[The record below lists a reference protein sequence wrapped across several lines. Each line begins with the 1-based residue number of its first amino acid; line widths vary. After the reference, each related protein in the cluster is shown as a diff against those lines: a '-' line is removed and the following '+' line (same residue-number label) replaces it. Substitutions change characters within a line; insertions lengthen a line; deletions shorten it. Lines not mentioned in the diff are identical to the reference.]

1 LPHARDKITQVRAPG
16 VGGGDQLL
24 LADGDPDARQW
35 LRGVVAGRYG
45 LDEVDTG
52 AAALERIAAGA
63 SRIVIVGRRLTD
75 MDGEELL
82 ARAAPYLA
90 AEHRT
95 PVTFLLADPAGETP
109 DVDDTQIPVFYR
121 LVRGMDPRRVGE
133 LVALATAK
141 LPPLPPREPDPAL
154 AAVVGEH
161 ARAIGAEAEPDAAAR
176 AAIAAVVQ
184 LVGADRAHCLYCDD
198 ESGQLWS
205 GAPEAG
211 DAGGDGHGH
220 APDSRATGEAGEA
233 GDQDERAAPAWAGIA
248 GFAARAVAGVI
259 VPHAAEDALYRAEID
274 DPGGT
279 GRERLAVQ
287 PVTGPDGHVH
297 AVLIAVRDDTRPPF
311 SHAELDRLEALAA
324 AWAPYVLQL
333 SMRVEA
339 DQILGDRL
347 DRGPSDMFRQQAI
360 VHLVRR
366 GQRGDVVRVHPG
378 WIRAAYWLVLASLI
392 ALLGFAAIAHIHEY
406 TEGAAVVQFTGRSEL
421 IAHEAGT
428 IASFDA
434 VRGQRVE
441 RGQVL
446 ARLHDAEQVG
456 QLRSLE
462 TEFESKL
469 VAYLQSPAD
478 PAVKQ
483 ALGQIRSQRDSARLS
498 VESRTIRA
506 PHAGIVKE
514 VLVRNGQ
521 RVEVGSVVASIVA
534 DPGAEGI
541 KVIAFLPGGERPRL
555 RAHQP
560 LRVTLPGY
568 RGVYLESEVRAI
580 SEVIGAAEARGRFL
594 SDRLGDSVPLTGTV
608 VVVEG
613 RLSSPTFEADGE
625 SFQLHDGMIGQAEV
639 RLQSRSVLESVIPGL
654 H

>member
-1 LPHARDKITQVRAPG
+1 MRAPG

-63 SRIVIVGRRLTD
+63 TRIVIVGRRLAD
-75 MDGEELL
+75 MDGGELL

-90 AEHRT
+90 AERKT

-133 LVALATAK
+133 LVAQATAK

-154 AAVVGEH
+154 AAVVGEY
-161 ARAIGAEAEPDAAAR
+161 ARAIGAETEPDTAAR

-184 LVGADRAHCLYCDD
+184 LVGADRARCLYCDD

-205 GAPEAG
+205 GAEPAEDG
-211 DAGGDGHGH
+211 RDGGGDGE
-220 APDSRATGEAGEA
+220 D
-233 GDQDERAAPAWAGIA
+233 GDRTPGWSGIA
-248 GFAARAVAGVI
+248 GFAARAVAGLI
-259 VPHAAEDALYRAEID
+259 VPHAAEDALYRPEID
-274 DPGGT
+274 NPGGT
-279 GRERLAVQ
+279 GAERLAVQ
-287 PVTGPDGHVH
+287 PVVGPDGHVH
-297 AVLIAVRDDTRPPF
+297 AVLIAVRNANRPPF
-311 SHAELDRLEALAA
+311 GHADLDRLEALAA

-339 DQILGDRL
+339 DEILGDRL
-347 DRGPSDMFRQQAI
+347 DRGPSDMFRQEAI

-378 WIRAAYWLVLASLI
+378 WVRAAYWLVLASLV
-392 ALLGFAAIAHIHEY
+392 ALVAFSALAHVHEY
-406 TEGAAVVQFTGRSEL
+406 AEGAAVVQFTGRSEL
-421 IAHEAGT
+421 IAHEPGT
-428 IASFDA
+428 IASLDA

-456 QLRSLE
+456 QLRALE

-469 VAYLQSPAD
+469 VAYLQSPSD

-506 PHAGIVKE
+506 PHAGVVKE

-560 LRVTLPGY
+560 LRVSLPGY

-580 SEVIGAAEARGRFL
+580 SEVIGAAEARARFV

-625 SFQLHDGMIGQAEV
+625 TFQLHDGIIGHAEV

>member
-1 LPHARDKITQVRAPG
+1 MRAPG
-16 VGGGDQLL
+16 VGSGDQLL
-24 LADGDPDARQW
+24 LADADPDARTW
-35 LRGVVAGRYG
+35 LRKVVAGRYG
-45 LDEVDTG
+45 LDMVDTG
-52 AAALERIAAGA
+52 AAALERLAAGA
-63 SRIVIVGRRLTD
+63 TRIMIVGRRLAD

-90 AEHRT
+90 AEHKT

-121 LVRGMDPRRVGE
+121 LVRGMDARRVGE
-133 LVALATAK
+133 LVAQASAR

-154 AAVVGEH
+154 AAVVIEH
-161 ARAIGAEAEPDAAAR
+161 VRAIGAQAEPDAAAQ
-176 AAIAAVVQ
+176 AAIAAVCQ
-184 LVGADRAHCLYCDD
+184 LVGADRARCLYVDD
-198 ESGQLWS
+198 ESGQLWPGEPGS
-205 GAPEAG
+205 
-211 DAGGDGHGH
+211 
-220 APDSRATGEAGEA
+220 GEAGETSEA
-233 GDQDERAAPAWAGIA
+233 AEAEAADDSAQAPAWAGIA

-259 VPHAAEDALYRAEID
+259 VPRAAEDALYRAEID

-287 PVTGPDGHVH
+287 PVPGPDGHVH
-297 AVLIAVRDDTRPPF
+297 AVLIAVRGETRPPF
-311 SHAELDRLEALAA
+311 SHADLDKLEALAA

-333 SMRVEA
+333 SMRIEA

-347 DRGPSDMFRQQAI
+347 DRGPSDMFRQEAI

-378 WIRAAYWLVLASLI
+378 WVRAAYWLVLAALI
-392 ALLGFAAIAHIHEY
+392 ALVGFAAIAHVHEW

-428 IASFDA
+428 ISALDVA
-434 VRGQRVE
+434 RGQRVE

-456 QLRSLE
+456 QLRALE

-469 VAYLQSPAD
+469 VAYLQSPSD
-478 PAVKQ
+478 PAIKQ

-506 PHAGIVKE
+506 PHAGVVKE
-514 VLVRNGQ
+514 VLVRAGQ
-521 RVEVGSVVASIVA
+521 RVEVGSVVASVVA

-541 KVIAFLPGGERPRL
+541 KAIAFLPGGDRPRL
-555 RAHQP
+555 RAHQR
-560 LRVTLPGY
+560 LRISLPGY
-568 RGVYLESEVRAI
+568 RGVYLESEVRAV
-580 SEVIGAAEARGRFL
+580 SEVIGGAEARARFL
-594 SDRLGDSVPLTGTV
+594 SDRLGDSVPLNGSV

-625 SFQLHDGMIGQAEV
+625 TFQLHDGMIGHAEV
-639 RLQSRSVLESVIPGL
+639 QLQSRSVLESVIPGL

>member
-1 LPHARDKITQVRAPG
+1 LPGARDEITQVRAPG
-16 VGGGDQLL
+16 VGGDQLL
-24 LADGDPDARQW
+24 LADADPDARQW

-45 LDEVDTG
+45 LDEVETG

-63 SRIVIVGRRLTD
+63 TRIVIIGRRLAD
-75 MDGEELL
+75 MDGGELL

-90 AEHRT
+90 AERKT

-133 LVALATAK
+133 LVAQATAK

-154 AAVVGEH
+154 AAVVGEYV
-161 ARAIGAEAEPDAAAR
+161 RAIGAEVEPDAAAR

-184 LVGADRAHCLYCDD
+184 LIGADRARCLYCDD

-205 GAPEAG
+205 GETEPAEDG
-211 DAGGDGHGH
+211 SGGEGGGEEEEDG
-220 APDSRATGEAGEA
+220 
-233 GDQDERAAPAWAGIA
+233 ERAPGWAGIA

-259 VPHAAEDALYRAEID
+259 VPHAAEDALYRPEID
-274 DPGGT
+274 NPGGT

-287 PVTGPDGHVH
+287 PVVGPDGHVH
-297 AVLIAVRDDTRPPF
+297 AVLIALRDATRPPF
-311 SHAELDRLEALAA
+311 HHTDLDKLEALAA

-333 SMRVEA
+333 SMRIEA

-347 DRGPSDMFRQQAI
+347 DRGPSDMFRQEAI

-378 WIRAAYWLVLASLI
+378 WVRAAYWLVLASLI
-392 ALLGFAAIAHIHEY
+392 ALVAFAAIAHVHEY
-406 TEGAAVVQFTGRSEL
+406 AEGAAVVQFTGRNEL

-428 IASFDA
+428 IASLDA

-456 QLRSLE
+456 QLRALE

-469 VAYLQSPAD
+469 VAYLQSPSD

-483 ALGQIRSQRDSARLS
+483 ALGQIRSQRDGARLS
-498 VESRTIRA
+498 VESRAIRA

-534 DPGAEGI
+534 DPTAEGI
-541 KVIAFLPGGERPRL
+541 KVIAFLPGGDRPRL
-555 RAHQP
+555 RAHQS
-560 LRVTLPGY
+560 LRVSLPGY

-625 SFQLHDGMIGQAEV
+625 TFQLHDGIIGQAEV
-639 RLQSRSVLESVIPGL
+639 QLQSRSVLESVIPGL

>member
-1 LPHARDKITQVRAPG
+1 LPHAPDEITQVRVPG

-63 SRIVIVGRRLTD
+63 SRIVIVGRRLAD

-90 AEHRT
+90 AERKT
-95 PVTFLLADPAGETP
+95 PVTFLLADLAGETP

-133 LVALATAK
+133 LVAQATAK

-154 AAVVGEH
+154 AAVVGEYV
-161 ARAIGAEAEPDAAAR
+161 RAIGAEAEPDTAAR

-184 LVGADRAHCLYCDD
+184 LVGADRARCLYCDD
-198 ESGQLWS
+198 ESGELWS
-205 GAPEAG
+205 GAPEPG
-211 DAGGDGHGH
+211 EEGRDDSGGDGE
-220 APDSRATGEAGEA
+220 DGED
-233 GDQDERAAPAWAGIA
+233 GDRTPGWSGIA

-259 VPHAAEDALYRAEID
+259 VPHAAEDALYRPEID
-274 DPGGT
+274 NPGGT

-287 PVTGPDGHVH
+287 PVVGPDGHVH
-297 AVLIAVRDDTRPPF
+297 AVLIALRDATRPPF
-311 SHAELDRLEALAA
+311 GHADLDRLEALAA

-347 DRGPSDMFRQQAI
+347 DRGPSDMFRQEAI

-378 WIRAAYWLVLASLI
+378 WVRAAYWLVLASLL
-392 ALLGFAAIAHIHEY
+392 ALLGFAALAHVHEY
-406 TEGAAVVQFTGRSEL
+406 AEGAAVVQFTGRSEL
-421 IAHEAGT
+421 IAHEPGT

-456 QLRSLE
+456 QLRTLE
-462 TEFESKL
+462 TEYESKL
-469 VAYLQSPAD
+469 VAYLQSPSD

-506 PHAGIVKE
+506 PHAGVVKE

-521 RVEVGSVVASIVA
+521 RVEVGSVVASIIA

-560 LRVTLPGY
+560 LRVSLPGY

-625 SFQLHDGMIGQAEV
+625 TFQLHDGIIGQAEV
-639 RLQSRSVLESVIPGL
+639 RLQSRSVLESIIPGL

>member
-1 LPHARDKITQVRAPG
+1 LSHARDEITQVRAPG

-24 LADGDPDARQW
+24 LADADPDARLW

-63 SRIVIVGRRLTD
+63 TRIVIVGRRLAD

-90 AEHRT
+90 AERKT
-95 PVTFLLADPAGETP
+95 QVTFLLADLAGETP
-109 DVDDTQIPVFYR
+109 EVDDTLIPVFYR

-133 LVALATAK
+133 LVAQATAK

-161 ARAIGAEAEPDAAAR
+161 ARAIGAEVEPDAAAQ
-176 AAIAAVVQ
+176 AAIAAVQQ
-184 LVGADRAHCLYCDD
+184 LVGADRARCLYCDD

-205 GAPEAG
+205 GTPDDG
-211 DAGGDGHGH
+211 D
-220 APDSRATGEAGEA
+220 RE
-233 GDQDERAAPAWAGIA
+233 APASSGIA

-274 DPGGT
+274 NPGGT
-279 GRERLAVQ
+279 GRERLAAQ
-287 PVTGPDGHVH
+287 PVAGTDGHVH
-297 AVLIAVRDDTRPPF
+297 AVLIALRDETRPPF
-311 SHAELDRLEALAA
+311 SHADLDKLEALAA

-339 DQILGDRL
+339 DRILGDQL
-347 DRGPSDMFRQQAI
+347 DRGPSDMFRQEAI

-378 WIRAAYWLVLASLI
+378 WVRAAYWLVLA
-392 ALLGFAAIAHIHEY
+392 ALVALVAFAALAHVHEY
-406 TEGAAVVQFTGRSEL
+406 AEGAAVVQFTGRSEL
-421 IAHEAGT
+421 LAHEAGT
-428 IASFDA
+428 IASLDA
-434 VRGQRVE
+434 ARGQRVE

-456 QLRSLE
+456 QLRALE
-462 TEFESKL
+462 TEFDSKL
-469 VAYLQSPAD
+469 VAYLQSPSD

-506 PHAGIVKE
+506 PHAGVVKE

-541 KVIAFLPGGERPRL
+541 KVIAFLPGSDRPRL

-568 RGVYLESEVRAI
+568 RGVYLETEVRAI
-580 SEVIGAAEARGRFL
+580 SEVIGATEARARFL
-594 SDRLGDSVPLTGTV
+594 TDRIGDSLPLTGAV
-608 VVVEG
+608 VAVEG

-625 SFQLHDGMIGQAEV
+625 TFQLHDGMLGQAEV
-639 RLQSRSVLESVIPGL
+639 QLQSRSVLESVIPGL

>member
-1 LPHARDKITQVRAPG
+1 LPHARDEITQVRAPG

-24 LADGDPDARQW
+24 LADGDPAARQW

-63 SRIVIVGRRLTD
+63 TRIVIVGRRLAD

-133 LVALATAK
+133 LVAQATAK

-154 AAVVGEH
+154 AAVVGEY
-161 ARAIGAEAEPDAAAR
+161 ARAIGAEIEPDTAAR
-176 AAIAAVVQ
+176 AAIAAVVH
-184 LVGADRAHCLYCDD
+184 LVGADRARCLYCDD

-205 GAPEAG
+205 GAEPGDEGGGGNGGEDGGEDGKAG
-211 DAGGDGHGH
+211 DR
-220 APDSRATGEAGEA
+220 APGWS
-233 GDQDERAAPAWAGIA
+233 GIA

-274 DPGGT
+274 NPGGT

-287 PVTGPDGHVH
+287 PVVGTDGHVH
-297 AVLIAVRDDTRPPF
+297 AVLIALRDEARAPF
-311 SHAELDRLEALAA
+311 GRADLDKLEALAA
-324 AWAPYVLQL
+324 AWAPYLLQM

-339 DQILGDRL
+339 DHILGDRL
-347 DRGPSDMFRQQAI
+347 DRGPSDMFRQEAI

-378 WIRAAYWLVLASLI
+378 WIRAAYWLVLASLL
-392 ALLGFAAIAHIHEY
+392 ALVGFAALAHVHEY
-406 TEGAAVVQFTGRSEL
+406 AEGAAVVQFTGRNEL

-428 IASFDA
+428 IASLDA
-434 VRGQRVE
+434 ARGQRVE

-456 QLRSLE
+456 QLRALE

-469 VAYLQSPAD
+469 VAYLQSPSD

-498 VESRTIRA
+498 VESRAIRA
-506 PHAGIVKE
+506 PHAGVVKE

-534 DPGAEGI
+534 DAGAEGI
-541 KVIAFLPGGERPRL
+541 KVIAFLPGGDRPRL

-580 SEVIGAAEARGRFL
+580 SEVIGAADARARFL

-613 RLSSPTFEADGE
+613 RLSSSTFEADGE
-625 SFQLHDGMIGQAEV
+625 TFQLHDGIIGQAEV
-639 RLQSRSVLESVIPGL
+639 QLQSRSVLESVIPGL

>member
-1 LPHARDKITQVRAPG
+1 MRAPG
-16 VGGGDQLL
+16 VGSRDQLL
-24 LADGDPDARQW
+24 LADADPDARLW

-63 SRIVIVGRRLTD
+63 TRIVIVGRRLAD

-90 AEHRT
+90 AERKT

-133 LVALATAK
+133 LVAQATAK
-141 LPPLPPREPDPAL
+141 LPPLPPRDPDPAL
-154 AAVVGEH
+154 AAVVNEH
-161 ARAIGAEAEPDAAAR
+161 ARTIGAEAEPDAAAR
-176 AAIAAVVQ
+176 AATAAVVQ
-184 LVGADRAHCLYCDD
+184 LIGADRARCLYCDD

-205 GAPEAG
+205 GVPE
-211 DAGGDGHGH
+211 GGDEGGNESGDEGGDEGGSEGGGEGGG
-220 APDSRATGEAGEA
+220 DS
-233 GDQDERAAPAWAGIA
+233 AAPAWSGIA

-259 VPHAAEDALYRAEID
+259 VPHAAEDALYRAEVD

-279 GRERLAVQ
+279 GLERLAVQ

-297 AVLIAVRDDTRPPF
+297 AVLIAVRDETRPPF
-311 SHAELDRLEALAA
+311 GHADLDKLEALAA
-324 AWAPYVLQL
+324 AWSPYVLQL

-347 DRGPSDMFRQQAI
+347 ERGPSDMFRQEAI

-378 WIRAAYWLVLASLI
+378 WVRAAYWLVLASLI
-392 ALLGFAAIAHIHEY
+392 ALLGFAAIADIYEY
-406 TEGAAVVQFTGRSEL
+406 AEGAAVVQFTGRSEL

-428 IASFDA
+428 IASLDA

-456 QLRSLE
+456 QLRALE

-506 PHAGIVKE
+506 PHAGVVKE

-541 KVIAFLPGGERPRL
+541 KVIAFLPGSERPRL

-560 LRVTLPGY
+560 LRVSLPGY

-594 SDRLGDSVPLTGTV
+594 SDRLGDSVPLTGAV

-625 SFQLHDGMIGQAEV
+625 TFQLHDGMIGKAEV

>member
-1 LPHARDKITQVRAPG
+1 MRAPG

-24 LADGDPDARQW
+24 LADGDPDARLW

-45 LDEVDTG
+45 LDVVDTG

-63 SRIVIVGRRLTD
+63 TRIVIVGRRLAD

-90 AEHRT
+90 ADRRT
-95 PVTFLLADPAGETP
+95 PVTFLLADTAGETP

-133 LVALATAK
+133 LVAQATAK

-154 AAVVGEH
+154 AAVVGEY
-161 ARAIGAEAEPDAAAR
+161 ARAIGAEVEPDAAAR
-176 AAIAAVVQ
+176 AAIAAVVH
-184 LVGADRAHCLYCDD
+184 LVGADRARCLYCDD

-205 GAPEAG
+205 GATEPG
-211 DAGGDGHGH
+211 DGDNGGDG
-220 APDSRATGEAGEA
+220 GEGVDGGE
-233 GDQDERAAPAWAGIA
+233 GGGEDGERTPGWSGIA

-259 VPHAAEDALYRAEID
+259 VPHAAEDALYRPEID
-274 DPGGT
+274 NPGGT

-287 PVTGPDGHVH
+287 PVVGPDGHVH
-297 AVLIAVRDDTRPPF
+297 AVLIALRDANRPPF
-311 SHAELDRLEALAA
+311 GHADLDRLEALAA

-347 DRGPSDMFRQQAI
+347 DRGPSDMFRQEAI

-366 GQRGDVVRVHPG
+366 GQRGDVIRVHPG
-378 WIRAAYWLVLASLI
+378 WVRAAYWLVLASLI
-392 ALLGFAAIAHIHEY
+392 ALVGFAALAHVHEY
-406 TEGAAVVQFTGRSEL
+406 AEGAAVVQFTGRNEL

-428 IASFDA
+428 IASLDA

-446 ARLHDAEQVG
+446 ARLHDADQVG
-456 QLRSLE
+456 QLRTLE

-498 VESRTIRA
+498 VESRAIRA

-534 DPGAEGI
+534 DAGAEGI
-541 KVIAFLPGGERPRL
+541 KVIAFLPGGDRPRL
-555 RAHQP
+555 RAHQT
-560 LRVTLPGY
+560 LRVSLPGY

-580 SEVIGAAEARGRFL
+580 SEVIGAAEARARFL

-625 SFQLHDGMIGQAEV
+625 TFQLHDGIIGTAEV
-639 RLQSRSVLESVIPGL
+639 QLQSRSVLESVIPGL

>member
-1 LPHARDKITQVRAPG
+1 MPRARDEITQLRAPG
-16 VGGGDQLL
+16 VGGDQLL

-63 SRIVIVGRRLTD
+63 SRIVIVGRRLAD

-82 ARAAPYLA
+82 ARAAPYLG

-109 DVDDTQIPVFYR
+109 EVDDTQIQVFYR

-133 LVALATAK
+133 LVAQATAR

-154 AAVVGEH
+154 AAVVVEH
-161 ARAIGAEAEPDAAAR
+161 ARAIGAQAEPDAAAR
-176 AAIAAVVQ
+176 TAIAAVCQ

-205 GAPEAG
+205 GEPAADDVDTEATAREAAG
-211 DAGGDGHGH
+211 DGAD
-220 APDSRATGEAGEA
+220 
-233 GDQDERAAPAWAGIA
+233 DEHQRPAWPGIA

-259 VPHAAEDALYRAEID
+259 VPRAGEDALYRAEID
-274 DPGGT
+274 NPGGT

-287 PVTGPDGHVH
+287 PVPGPDGHVH
-297 AVLIAVRDDTRPPF
+297 AVLIAVRDERRPPF
-311 SHAELDRLEALAA
+311 SHADLDRLEALAA

-347 DRGPSDMFRQQAI
+347 DRGPSDMFRQEAI

-392 ALLGFAAIAHIHEY
+392 ALLGFAAIAHIHEW

-428 IASFDA
+428 IGSLEAA
-434 VRGQRVE
+434 RGQRVE

-446 ARLHDAEQVG
+446 ARLHDDEQVG
-456 QLRSLE
+456 QLRALE

-469 VAYLQSPAD
+469 IAYLQSPTD
-478 PAVKQ
+478 PAIKQ

-506 PHAGIVKE
+506 PHAGLVKE

-534 DPGAEGI
+534 DPVAEGI
-541 KVIAFLPGGERPRL
+541 KVIAFLPGGDRPRL
-555 RAHQP
+555 RAHQR
-560 LRVTLPGY
+560 LRVSLPGY
-568 RGVYLESEVRAI
+568 RGVYLESEVRAV
-580 SEVIGAAEARGRFL
+580 SEVIGAAEARARFL

-613 RLSSPTFEADGE
+613 RLTSPTFEADGE
-625 SFQLHDGMIGQAEV
+625 TFQLHDGMIGHAEV
-639 RLQSRSVLESVIPGL
+639 QLQSRSVLESVIPGL

>member
-1 LPHARDKITQVRAPG
+1 MRAPG

-63 SRIVIVGRRLTD
+63 TRIVIVGRRLAD

-90 AEHRT
+90 AERRT

-133 LVALATAK
+133 LVAQATAK

-154 AAVVGEH
+154 AAVVGEY
-161 ARAIGAEAEPDAAAR
+161 ARAIGAEAEPDTAAR

-184 LVGADRAHCLYCDD
+184 LAGADRARCLYCDD

-205 GAPEAG
+205 GAPEPG
-211 DAGGDGHGH
+211 EEGRDDSGGDGE
-220 APDSRATGEAGEA
+220 D
-233 GDQDERAAPAWAGIA
+233 GDRTPGWSGIA

-259 VPHAAEDALYRAEID
+259 VPHAAEDALYRPEID
-274 DPGGT
+274 NPGGT

-287 PVTGPDGHVH
+287 PVVGPDGHVH
-297 AVLIAVRDDTRPPF
+297 AVLIALRDATRPPF
-311 SHAELDRLEALAA
+311 SHADLDRLEALAA

-347 DRGPSDMFRQQAI
+347 DRGPSDMFRQEAI

-378 WIRAAYWLVLASLI
+378 WIRAAYWLVLASLL
-392 ALLGFAAIAHIHEY
+392 ALLGFAALAHVHEY
-406 TEGAAVVQFTGRSEL
+406 AEGAAVVQFTGRSEL

-428 IASFDA
+428 IASLDA

-456 QLRSLE
+456 QLRALE

-469 VAYLQSPAD
+469 VAYLQSPYD

-483 ALGQIRSQRDSARLS
+483 ALGQTRSQRDSARLS

-506 PHAGIVKE
+506 PHAGVVKE

-613 RLSSPTFEADGE
+613 RLSSSTFEADGE
-625 SFQLHDGMIGQAEV
+625 TFQLHDGIIGQAEV